1 MSYDEYQQSQ
11 TSRQI
16 NQDRIIQLLAESDQR
31 KDYRFRTLFGSKQL
45 PMVILNIER
54 VEILKDIVNPVRRKT
69 LQRIYDMY
77 QNVLISTT
85 SIGGRTMNLL
95 SETRTR
101 STAVQLGGGKQKPE
115 NNETF

>member
-1 MSYDEYQQSQ
+1 MSYDEYTASQ
-11 TSRQI
+11 TAQQV

-31 KDYRFRTLFGSKQL
+31 KDYLYRTLFGSKQL
-45 PMVILNIER
+45 PQAVEVIER
-54 VEILKDIVNPVRRKT
+54 FGLLGSITNPTRAQT
-69 LQRIYDMY
+69 LDRIANMY
-77 QNVLISTT
+77 KYVLISTT

-101 STAVQLGGGKQKPE
+101 HTEAKGVKKQQE

>member
-11 TSRQI
+11 TGRQI
-16 NQDRIIQLLAESDQR
+16 NQDRIIQLLAESDVR

-54 VEILKDIVNPVRRKT
+54 LEILKDIVNPVRKKT

-101 STAVQLGGGKQKPE
+101 QTQIQGIAGKQKTE